1 MAQTKSAIKELR
13 KTKKRTIHNKAI
25 TARLNYLERRFLKT
39 VAKDKKEAKAVYI
52 QLQQALDKAAKVNVL
67 KKNTASRKKSRL
79 AKKLSTKSYPPAG
92 GPNPK

>member
-25 TARLNYLERRFLKT
+25 KAYLNYLEKKFLKA
-39 VAKDKKEAKAVYI
+39 VAKDKKGAGAIYNK
-52 QLQQALDKAAKVNVL
+52 LQQALDRAAKVNVL

-79 AKKLSTKSYPPAG
+79 AKRLK
-92 GPNPK
+92 

>member
-25 TARLNYLERRFLKT
+25 KAHLNYLEKKFLKT
-39 VAKDKKEAKAVYI
+39 VAKDKKEAKAIYV

-79 AKKLSTKSYPPAG
+79 AKRMK
-92 GPNPK
+92 